1 MNYMALPGLSR
12 KVNFS
17 PMIRNREY
25 VVRQLLNYFDIT
37 MPELRRKSRKRRLV
51 QTRYIMF
58 YYLYTLTGM
67 TLNEIAEMFSP
78 AVTDHTTVIYG
89 IQFVRDQISI
99 EIETEVNQHIKA
111 ISI

>member
-1 MNYMALPGLSR
+1 MNYMALPGIPR
-12 KVNFS
+12 NVKFT
-17 PMIRNREY
+17 PTIRNRDY

-37 MPELRRKSRKRRLV
+37 MLELQRRCRKRKIV

-99 EIETEVNQHIKA
+99 GVETEVNQHIKA
-111 ISI
+111 ITI